1 MTGNQTVQALACGL
15 RATENEL
22 ESPNGISQVGQSDIR
37 GGGFSRPQA
46 EIVSL
51 THGERFTGVIQMY
64 RIPSDGRSRAH

>member
-22 ESPNGISQVGQSDIR
+22 ESPNGISQVGQSDVR

-51 THGERFTGVIQMY
+51 THGVIH
-64 RIPSDGRSRAH
+64 RGDSHAVPSDGRSRAH